1 MKTATA
7 TDIGGHFKDYL
18 AISHEEPVI
27 IMKNR
32 RPVAILMNI
41 HEDREELERLI
52 LAHTPRFQALTKDAE
67 NRILALGG
75 MEHDEFWDSVSN
87 TGEAV
92 CAESPPKYEAKRK
105 HKAVKAANRK

>member
-7 TDIGGHFKDYL
+7 TDIGKHFQDYL
-18 AISHEEPVI
+18 AISREEPVV

-32 RPVAILMNI
+32 RPVAILMNV

-52 LAHTPRFQALTKDAE
+52 LAHTLRFQTLTQEAE
-67 NRILALGG
+67 NRIQASGG
-75 MEHDEFWDSVSN
+75 MDHNEFWDNVSK

-92 CAESPPKYEAKRK
+92 CAESSPKYAAIREQKPKRTEK
-105 HKAVKAANRK
+105 EK